1 MSIAADYEFFSRP
14 EWAAL
19 RTACEFNFR
28 QQRQM
33 QPDFMCAAVASGE
46 VDVIAGYTRRA
57 DREIRSCR
65 ARRSQRRDPAL
76 RCHPAD
82 GAKARRGLGV
92 ARGAAPPH
100 QPRRYCRDA
109 RGQPVRAAAGGGG
122 AGARSLEA
130 KGLAN
135 CAGSRRRVH
144 RRERRWSWRTA
155 LNVRERKVSEM
166 TGYEA
171 WPVSDPKTAKPAND
185 A

>member
-65 ARRSQRRDPAL
+65 ARRSQRRDPAYDAILLMAPKRAGDWAL
-76 RCHPAD
+76 REALLLLISRVD
-82 GAKARRGLGV
+82 I
-92 ARGAAPPH
+92 AAM
-100 QPRRYCRDA
+100 R
-109 RGQPVRAAAGGGG
+109 
-122 AGARSLEA
+122 EA
-130 KGLAN
+130 NL
-135 CAGSRRRVH
+135 
-144 RRERRWSWRTA
+144 
-155 LNVRERKVSEM
+155 
-166 TGYEA
+166 
-171 WPVSDPKTAKPAND
+171 
-185 A
+185 